1 MRNAKLIAVNTWK
14 NVKILCRLAVLL
26 AADFRAAE
34 QLEGNF
40 PVAELPAVLFR
51 AAPEDVKLLKNAR
64 PIVKRIRRNAAAQAE
79 AVVLAEGDLA
89 DLEDAKAQKLV

>member
-51 AAPEDVKLLKNAR
+51 AVPEDVKPKKNVKL
-64 PIVKRIRRNAAAQAE
+64 IVKRIRRSAEAAA
-79 AVVLAEGDLA
+79 LAEVDLA
-89 DLEDAKAQKLV
+89 DRADAKAQKLV

>member
-1 MRNAKLIAVNTWK
+1 MSNAKLIAVNTWK

-51 AAPEDVKLLKNAR
+51 AVPEDVKPKKNVKL
-64 PIVKRIRRNAAAQAE
+64 IVKRIRRSAEAAA
-79 AVVLAEGDLA
+79 LAEVDLA